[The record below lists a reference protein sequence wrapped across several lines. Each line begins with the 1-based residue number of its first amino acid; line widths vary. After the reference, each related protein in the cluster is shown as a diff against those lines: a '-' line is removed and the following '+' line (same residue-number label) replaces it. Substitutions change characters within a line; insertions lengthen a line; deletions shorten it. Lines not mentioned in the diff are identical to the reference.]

1 MSATDID
8 PFNEGTEGKGKFY
21 AMIVLSFKKL
31 LLDDT
36 FADLIIKVGNETV
49 QAHAAI
55 ISSRCEEL
63 LGPPQDTQSKKAR
76 KKLEVK
82 IKDGAIPPG
91 IITKVLEFLYTGMV
105 DFPKLTDK
113 EILSLVSAAR
123 FFKLSR
129 LAYLCERWLR
139 EHMTIESVFHL
150 LKVATDLKE
159 ERVKGF
165 CLQFALGHYNEFI
178 SNKDGI
184 YILGIELFQEVVA
197 AFQTNPT
204 PPQEMRSED
213 HPDTLLDDFK
223 RMYESMPYSDISFM
237 IRNENIRCHKAVLAA
252 HSEAFVNTIFK
263 DESLVRL
270 TPAAF
275 HTMLRF
281 TYYGDDQVDPL
292 PACELVDFCRKYK
305 LPSLLRICEDKIRCS
320 VAMDT
325 VLPILAIAYLPAD
338 GKQDLVEELKSKCFP
353 FILQNLSKVDL
364 KTIQASHPLMVI
376 DLLFELQNAWKN
388 GQHGLGG
395 ALPPEFSATNDASLP
410 PASRIAPPSNRAPAS
425 PVGNAPVTPPR
436 TATPTLAAPTR
447 PTRTGDHATSGSL
460 LGAQRRGP
468 APPPR
473 MKSAGGAGPAAG
485 APPSFPAPPPRG
497 VAPAV
502 PVASPAA
509 PDPSPSPRVADDAL
523 SDDGSQSG
531 KKVSKKDRKEEER
544 RKKEEVKRIQKEK
557 KERLKMEKK
566 FKPKSGKDIF

>member
-1 MSATDID
+1 MSAADID

-21 AMIVLSFKKL
+21 PMIVLSFKKL

-36 FADLIIKVGNETV
+36 FADLVIKVGNETV

-55 ISSRCEEL
+55 VSSRCEEL

-123 FFKLSR
+123 YFKLSR

-197 AFQTNPT
+197 AFQTNPQ
-204 PPQEMRSED
+204 PPQEMRPED

-223 RMYESMPYSDISFM
+223 RMYEGMPYSDITFM
-237 IRNENIRCHKAVLAA
+237 IRNESIRCHKAVLAA

-281 TYYGDDQVDPL
+281 TYYGDDEVEPL
-292 PACELVDFCRKYK
+292 PACELVDFSRKYK

-325 VLPILAIAYLPAD
+325 VLPILSIAYLPAD

-364 KTIQASHPLMVI
+364 KMIQASHPLLVI

-395 ALPPEFSATNDASLP
+395 ALPPEFSQASSSSDASLP

-425 PVGNAPVTPPR
+425 PPNQGAPITPPR
-436 TATPTLAAPTR
+436 ATTSTLPAPTR
-447 PTRTGDHATSGSL
+447 PSRSGDHASGGSL

-473 MKSAGGAGPAAG
+473 KAGAA
-485 APPSFPAPPPRG
+485 APPSFPAPPPRT

-502 PVASPAA
+502 PVASTPT
-509 PDPSPSPRVADDAL
+509 PDPSPSPRGADDTL

-531 KKVSKKDRKEEER
+531 RKVSKKDRKEEER

-566 FKPKSGKDIF
+566 FKPKTGKDGIF